1 MNNETNPNNEK
12 SAIWKARLK
21 KFGIWLLKL
30 ICLVYT
36 MKFLWRS
43 IKNFFGLLKAM
54 FSTSQYSH
62 QKASSNRANAWGEG
76 SYTCNGCGRRLA
88 VGIYECPSC
97 HYGADKPVK
106 DPNSKGCF
114 YCLFM
119 LPFNLAMV
127 IISALPLLILLGL
140 IGMAAQA
147 INTTADKPNET
158 TVEVRDAA
166 ITAPAEEATP
176 APELN

>member
-1 MNNETNPNNEK
+1 MNNETKLNNES
-12 SAIWKARLK
+12 SAIWKTRLK

-43 IKNFFGLLKAM
+43 IKNFFGLLK

-62 QKASSNRANAWGEG
+62 QKSSSLNASMSGEG
-76 SYTCNGCGRRLA
+76 SYPCNGCGRRLA
-88 VGIYECPSC
+88 VGIYECPYC

-106 DPNSKGCF
+106 GPNSKGCF

-119 LPFNLAMV
+119 LPFNMTMV
-127 IISALPLLILLGL
+127 IISALPLMILLGL
-140 IGMAAQA
+140 IGMAAEA
-147 INTTADKPNET
+147 LNPTANKPSDT
-158 TVEVRDAA
+158 TVEVREAA
-166 ITAPAEEATP
+166 ITAPAEEAIST
-176 APELN
+176 PELN

>member
-1 MNNETNPNNEK
+1 MNNETKLKNES

-43 IKNFFGLLKAM
+43 IKNFFGLLK
-54 FSTSQYSH
+54 FSSSQYGLQKMTSH
-62 QKASSNRANAWGEG
+62 RASVQGMG
-76 SYTCNGCGRRLA
+76 SYTCNGCGRKLA
-88 VGIYECPSC
+88 VGIYECPYC
-97 HYGADKPVK
+97 YYGADKSDK

-140 IGMAAQA
+140 IGM
-147 INTTADKPNET
+147 TAEALNPTANKPSDT
-158 TVEVRDAA
+158 TVEVREAA
-166 ITAPAEEATP
+166 ITTPAEEAIC

>member
-1 MNNETNPNNEK
+1 MNNESNPNNEK

-54 FSTSQYSH
+54 NISQYSH
-62 QKASSNRANAWGEG
+62 QKSASLRASALGEG
-76 SYTCNGCGRRLA
+76 SYPCYGCGRRLA

-127 IISALPLLILLGL
+127 IISALPLMILLGL
-140 IGMAAQA
+140 IGMAAEA
-147 INTTADKPNET
+147 INPTADKPNET